1 MNALLL
7 DVWEEGRTSTPV
19 ARAITLLR
27 LAFPESSREERES
40 MPVGRRDAA
49 LIDLRR
55 RLFGPEIVSVATCPT
70 CGERVEITFQTEDIL
85 VLGASD
91 AEGPGSLEVDDFLL
105 TYRLPASRDLLAVQ
119 GTGDVNEASR
129 QVLEGCLLSAVFQ
142 EAPVSFSQLP
152 ESVIDALAARFA
164 EEDPQ
169 ADVQLSLCCPECEEK
184 WEIVFD
190 IASFLWTEVQ
200 AVAERLLLDVHVL
213 ASNYGWSERDILSLP
228 AARRQF
234 YLQEIGG

>member
-7 DVWEEGRTSTPV
+7 DVWEEGRTGSPV
-19 ARAITLLR
+19 ARALTLLR
-27 LAFPESSREERES
+27 LAFPDSGREERES
-40 MPVGRRDAA
+40 TCIGRRDAA
-49 LIDLRR
+49 LIQLRT

-70 CGERVEITFQTEDIL
+70 CGERVEITFQTDDIL
-85 VLGASD
+85 VPGAAD
-91 AEGPGSLEVDDFLL
+91 AEGPGSLEVDGFLL

-119 GTGDVNEASR
+119 GASDVNEASR
-129 QVLEGCLLSAVFQ
+129 QVLGGCLLSAVFR
-142 EAPVSFSQLP
+142 EEPVSFSQLP

-164 EEDPQ
+164 EDDPQ

-184 WEIVFD
+184 WDLVFD
-190 IASFLWTEVQ
+190 IASFLWTEVE
-200 AVAERLLLDVHVL
+200 AVAERLLLEVHIL
-213 ASNYGWSERDILSLP
+213 AFNYGWSERDILSLP